1 MMRRHFAEQ
10 SFVFASLVKWVFLS
24 SMMGIIIGALISLF
38 LKILSV
44 AEGSR
49 DLLPFPYYFTLPF
62 ALVLTVY
69 VIKKLAPNAEGHGTE
84 KVIEA

>member
-1 MMRRHFAEQ
+1 VRRHLTEQ
-10 SFVFASLVKWVFLS
+10 GFVFASLVKWVLLS
-24 SMMGIIIGALISLF
+24 SLMGILIGALITLF
-38 LKILSV
+38 LKVLSM

-69 VIKKLAPNAEGHGTE
+69 VIKKLAHCRS
-84 KVIEA
+84 K